1 MQTAEKGNTMHVTI
15 KE

>member
-1 MQTAEKGNTMHVTI
+1 MQTAEKGNTMHVTN